1 MKQIIKEFE
10 VFMSKYGRLH
20 SQFYIG
26 IASNPKDRLING
38 HRVSSGIPYI
48 YWKNSLN
55 TNIVRAIEKHF
66 LDKGCKGGPGGS
78 DNSTNYIYAYL
89 ITPQTRQ

>member
-26 IASNPKDRLING
+26 IAATQD
-38 HRVSSGIPYI
+38 
-48 YWKNSLN
+48 
-55 TNIVRAIEKHF
+55 A
-66 LDKGCKGGPGGS
+66 
-78 DNSTNYIYAYL
+78 
-89 ITPQTRQ
+89 